1 MIELRSGAD
10 IADSMGLAS
19 LIFSSAPVLLPYI
32 FTSKKQAL
40 DYIEKASQRSDGQY
54 SAARHQVAYE
64 GANAV
69 GSITLWDNTLPQ
81 SFHTHTLQSLRDFL
95 TPNQITHLVFT
106 NEKIKEVFLAPLDH
120 QLCVGHLAV
129 MEKYRGMGVGKKLIA
144 YAILQAKR
152 RRKTQL
158 ILDVDSNNDEA
169 LSFYSGLG
177 FMLITRIEFTYTEQ
191 VFYRMHYNL

>member
-120 QLCVGHLAV
+120 
-129 MEKYRGMGVGKKLIA
+129 RGMGVGKKLIA